1 MTLVSAGV
9 REGLARYM
17 NELPAVEA
25 RAEVQPQD
33 PRGAELHASQS
44 GYLAAVDL
52 TAVRGA
58 PGPHHELADAV
69 LSVYRAPRGYRGVA
83 LVAVGVSREDDVR
96 SMVVEDLP
104 QRVLTLVEVVFLPVA

>member
-1 MTLVSAGV
+1 VALVGAGV
-9 REGLARYM
+9 REGLACYM

-33 PRGAELHASQS
+33 PGGAELYASQS

-69 LSVYRAPRGYRGVA
+69 LSGHNVPWERPRELAELIAGF
-83 LVAVGVSREDDVR
+83 VG
-96 SMVVEDLP
+96 
-104 QRVLTLVEVVFLPVA
+104 Q